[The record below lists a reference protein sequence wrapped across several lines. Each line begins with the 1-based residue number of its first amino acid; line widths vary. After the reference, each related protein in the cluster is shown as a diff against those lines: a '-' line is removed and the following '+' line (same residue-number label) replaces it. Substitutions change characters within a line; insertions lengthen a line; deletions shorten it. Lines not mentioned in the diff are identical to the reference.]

1 MDNVS
6 WGPLDNETLEA
17 PHSSSN
23 LLDSYLFVKCTHLI
37 GFEMESI
44 MVLNCF
50 RVVKRARMGKQMYF
64 MPRENPED
72 EVPKKKHSFSYS
84 KSLFSCLM
92 YFSAA

>member
-1 MDNVS
+1 M
-6 WGPLDNETLEA
+6 DNETSFFLKFA
-17 PHSSSN
+17 
-23 LLDSYLFVKCTHLI
+23 LLLPLCEMHTC
-37 GFEMESI
+37 FEIEST

-50 RVVKRARMGKQMYF
+50 RVVITARMGKQMYF

-84 KSLFSCLM
+84 KSLFSCLI